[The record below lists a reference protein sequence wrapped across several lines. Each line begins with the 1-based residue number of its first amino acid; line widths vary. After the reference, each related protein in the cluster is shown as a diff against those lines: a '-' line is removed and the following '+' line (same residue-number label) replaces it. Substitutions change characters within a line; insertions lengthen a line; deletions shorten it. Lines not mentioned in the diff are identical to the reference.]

1 MSDQATV
8 FVVDDDPSVRAALQR
23 LVASVGL
30 NCETFASADDY
41 LRGQQPDAAGCLVLD
56 VRMPGI
62 SGLDLQS
69 RLSRD
74 GYCLPI
80 IFLTAHGDVRTSVRA
95 MKAGAAEFLTKP
107 FHEEELLEAIQH
119 AIERDRSERKKYEE
133 RIRHTRQY
141 ESLTSRE
148 RQVLGLVVL
157 GLLNKQIA
165 GELNLSESTVKLHRA
180 EVMRKMDAGSVAEL
194 VAIVSDVEAARPSPA
209 GPAGT
214 KP

>member
-8 FVVDDDPSVRAALQR
+8 FVVDDDPSVRAALKR

-30 NCETFASADDY
+30 DCETFASADDY
-41 LRGQQPDAAGCLVLD
+41 LQGQRAGAAGCLVLD
-56 VRMPGI
+56 VRMPGG
-62 SGLDLQS
+62 SGIDLQA
-69 RLSRD
+69 RLARD

-119 AIERDRSERKKYEE
+119 AVERDRDERRKYDE
-133 RIRHTRQY
+133 RIRRSRQY

-165 GELNLSESTVKLHRA
+165 SELNLSESTVKLHRA
-180 EVMRKMDAGSVAEL
+180 EVMRKMDAHSVAEL
-194 VAIVSDVEAARPSPA
+194 VAIVSDVEAARSSTA
-209 GPAGT
+209 GLS
-214 KP
+214 

>member
-119 AIERDRSERKKYEE
+119 AIERDRRERKKYEE

-165 GELNLSESTVKLHRA
+165 GELSLSESTVKLHRA